1 MLKGNEQ
8 RQAHFQLEPLTLPR
22 TLPMHTYKQLR
33 SEESPSNL
41 PNSSLCLI

>member
-22 TLPMHTYKQLR
+22 PLPMHTYKHLR

>member
-22 TLPMHTYKQLR
+22 TRPMHTYKQLR
-33 SEESPSNL
+33 SEKSPSNL